1 MKDSAIDATIQSAV
15 KVTNQKV
22 MKVFISMMLQASC
35 QTVGERNQHV
45 IGNEIGQYRKTVS
58 IHVNCGNSCHT
69 GRHGIACMLVCG
81 MTTNITLFALCS
93 PLSYRA
99 NGVNRAILKGI
110 RERVSN
116 E

>member
-45 IGNEIGQYRKTVS
+45 IGNEIGSTEKRYQFMS
-58 IHVNCGNSCHT
+58 IV
-69 GRHGIACMLVCG
+69 
-81 MTTNITLFALCS
+81 
-93 PLSYRA
+93 
-99 NGVNRAILKGI
+99 AILVMLGGMI
-110 RERVSN
+110 
-116 E
+116 